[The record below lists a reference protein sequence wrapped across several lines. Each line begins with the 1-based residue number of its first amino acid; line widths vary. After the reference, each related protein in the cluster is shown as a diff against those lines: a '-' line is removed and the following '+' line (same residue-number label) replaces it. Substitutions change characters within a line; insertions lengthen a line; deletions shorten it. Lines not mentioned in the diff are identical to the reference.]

1 MADSETAKEKEN
13 DKKPETPDE
22 STNPSSIANVDTYY
36 QNLIKAQFIGD
47 ANQIG
52 ENGTEVVDVVT
63 EYQWALNPPNAT
75 GDANALAATPFVY
88 AIEYRQ
94 KYGATATN
102 LVNNIY
108 AMGNTIK
115 NVWQTVGLG
124 DKNTWNAK
132 NVLTNQLNTMKNT
145 IAEAT
150 SSYSNSKTNTAQQST
165 ETADKKG
172 EVAVTNGTSIN
183 ADNLQLRATALEG
196 ASGLLDP
203 YKHLY
208 VLEPTKKRFCFPMM
222 TDSAALSIS
231 NDFGSTGQTGML
243 SAGLTKTVDAFA
255 DNLMGFASDIQD
267 ISNYLS
273 STPSTFVMYNIEKAK
288 AFSFPTTGK
297 TISIKFPLFNTTKV
311 DAWKDNYKFIVL
323 FALRNM
329 LFRRDN
335 VTYYPPLIY
344 DVTTAGWGR
353 MPLSFVKQ
361 FSVKSCGM
369 IRTLQFDN
377 SLLNI
382 GTAVRNQNTT
392 VNVPEAWIVDIQFQ
406 SLVADSANQFLSSIV
421 DLPITSKPVTYN
433 T

>member
-1 MADSETAKEKEN
+1 
-13 DKKPETPDE
+13 
-22 STNPSSIANVDTYY
+22 
-36 QNLIKAQFIGD
+36 
-47 ANQIG
+47 
-52 ENGTEVVDVVT
+52 
-63 EYQWALNPPNAT
+63 
-75 GDANALAATPFVY
+75 
-88 AIEYRQ
+88 
-94 KYGATATN
+94 
-102 LVNNIY
+102 
-108 AMGNTIK
+108 
-115 NVWQTVGLG
+115 
-124 DKNTWNAK
+124 
-132 NVLTNQLNTMKNT
+132 
-145 IAEAT
+145 
-150 SSYSNSKTNTAQQST
+150 
-165 ETADKKG
+165 
-172 EVAVTNGTSIN
+172 
-183 ADNLQLRATALEG
+183 
-196 ASGLLDP
+196 
-203 YKHLY
+203 
-208 VLEPTKKRFCFPMM
+208 
-222 TDSAALSIS
+222 
-231 NDFGSTGQTGML
+231 
-243 SAGLTKTVDAFA
+243 
-255 DNLMGFASDIQD
+255 
-267 ISNYLS
+267 
-273 STPSTFVMYNIEKAK
+273 MYNIEKAK

-433 T
+433 TQQ